1 MSGPAAPPLKP
12 MDQETIGERLRLAR
26 EALPA
31 SIYQA
36 ARDTKIRV
44 DFIEAMEQDN
54 FRFLS
59 GGTYVKGML
68 KSYAKWLGLPEDE
81 FAEMFDDEH
90 AATTVPT
97 IERLAA
103 EPAQRGPRSRKPG
116 WLVAGGMAATILLV
130 LSLIGVMNPVND
142 VAAPPSTPPDGQS
155 ASSSPSS
162 PSTSTVAQ
170 APVVPEGVSL
180 TLTIVG
186 KSSWIRVVTDPASD
200 TSAAAFE
207 GTLPTGS
214 TKTFTAKQL
223 VRVLIGDVTAV
234 RITLNGRDLGVAPG
248 SKGQIGRFDFK
259 PETTTLVRG

>member
-1 MSGPAAPPLKP
+1 M
-12 MDQETIGERLRLAR
+12 
-26 EALPA
+26 PA

-68 KSYAKWLGLPEDE
+68 KSYAKWLGLPEE
-81 FAEMFDDEH
+81 ELANEFDDEH
-90 AATTVPT
+90 ALKAIPT

-116 WLVAGGMAATILLV
+116 WLVAGGLAATILLV
-130 LSLIGVMNPVND
+130 LSLIGVMNPVNN
-142 VAAPPSTPPDGQS
+142 VAAPPVTPPSGSS
-155 ASSSPSS
+155 ASVEPTS

-170 APVVPEGVSL
+170 APAAPEGVSL

-186 KSSWIRVVTDPASD
+186 KSSWLRVVTDPSSES
-200 TSAAAFE
+200 SAAAFE

-214 TKTFTAKQL
+214 TRSFTAKQL
-223 VRVLIGDVTAV
+223 ISVLIGDVTAV
-234 RITLNGRDLGVAPG
+234 RISLNGRDLGVAPG
-248 SKGQIGRFDFK
+248 SKGQIGRFEFK